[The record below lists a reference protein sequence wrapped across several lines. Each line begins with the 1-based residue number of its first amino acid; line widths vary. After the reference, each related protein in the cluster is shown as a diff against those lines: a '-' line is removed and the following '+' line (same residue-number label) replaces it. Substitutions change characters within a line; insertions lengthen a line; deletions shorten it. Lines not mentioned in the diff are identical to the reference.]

1 MREKANNF
9 LYNAKLINLLR
20 MRLGSLDITTDLA
33 LAPLMDV
40 TTPSFRQLIY
50 DLGGVGLVVT
60 PMLFVQQFVAAP
72 KTIVPHLELIE
83 RQRPA
88 AVQLVSN
95 GKNSE
100 HIRYTLDYL
109 SSYKFDL
116 IDINAGCPA
125 PHTMRSG
132 GGGGFLKEYHLT
144 HNFSRLENVIQTTL
158 KYSPFPV
165 SLKTR
170 LGFHRETDIFDL
182 LPIINN
188 AGLEFLILHG
198 RTIEQKY
205 RGAANYTMIKKVK
218 EQLEIPLIANGDV
231 IDYSSYLAIK
241 SETGCDAVMIGR
253 AAMFDPAIF
262 SKIIS
267 RLNAN
272 NTSTSSLMDISIDR
286 IEDKNKDKDADE
298 IVIESQNTYHSLTQ
312 IREYLT
318 KIEAYIEE
326 LSKFWNNDRFK
337 LAEIRRLSIWWIK
350 GIPGYKKVREV
361 LSKIHNFQRLK
372 AYVFGDQI
380 EKDFAL
386 FKK

>member
-1 MREKANNF
+1 
-9 LYNAKLINLLR
+9 

-40 TTPSFRQLIY
+40 TTPSFRQLIC
-50 DLGGVGLVVT
+50 DLGGVGFVVA

-88 AVQLVSN
+88 AVQLVCN
-95 GKNSE
+95 GKNPE
-100 HIRYTLDYL
+100 HLHYTLDYL
-109 SSYKFDL
+109 SSYNFDL

-144 HNFSRLENVIQTTL
+144 HDFSRLENVIQTTL

-170 LGFHRETDIFDL
+170 LGFHSETDIFDL

-188 AGLEFLILHG
+188 VGLEFLILHG

-205 RGAANYTMIKKVK
+205 RGRANYTMIKKVK

-241 SETGCDAVMIGR
+241 HETECDAVMIGR

-262 SKIIS
+262 SKIVTRSKTDNKTDNI
-267 RLNAN
+267 
-272 NTSTSSLMDISIDR
+272 STSSLKDMNKTR
-286 IEDKNKDKDADE
+286 IEDNNGDKDMNQLA
-298 IVIESQNTYHSLTQ
+298 IESQNTFHSLKQ

-318 KIEAYIEE
+318 KIESYIED

-361 LSKIHNFQRLK
+361 ISKINNFQRLK

-380 EKDFAL
+380 EKDFEL